1 MSTNQTALAPTN
13 HHANGPSTWPARSE
27 CAAFTPKPDVDIEDV
42 DGPPEEDTTAR
53 GRGVVMHKA
62 VAMLLAG
69 DLEQRQRALDGLSD
83 RERDQVQWVA
93 SKAIEI
99 VESHGY
105 RSEDIRCEQ
114 RVTML
119 DPSGDSFEPMYFGT
133 GDGECGPIDFD
144 WKFAELRNY
153 FAQLVGY
160 ALPKMEA
167 RGEKRR
173 YAFILNGRYRRV
185 ERYVLDLATVQSV
198 GYGLL
203 ARYANPHKRPTAC
216 SYCGFCNNVAT
227 CPAITGEP
235 VALVSR
241 RDDWSMKLPTPHASQ
256 IHDPAW
262 LGAARFVWKRYLEP
276 WGNAIEFA
284 SGNMAAMGAAPAG
297 FKIQKQK
304 GSAVVSD
311 VRKAF
316 CALLETVGDDVLW
329 ANVKMPVGSLAKA
342 HADAAG
348 ISEAKAKAQIET
360 ALIDAGALGHTDG
373 ITKLLAEKDAEDRI
387 RAALGRVSA
396 LIPAEQIPELDTDRN
411 GAV

>member
-1 MSTNQTALAPTN
+1 MSTNQQLAPTN
-13 HHANGPSTWPARSE
+13 HHANGPSTWPARAE
-27 CAAFTPKPDVDIEDV
+27 CAAFTPKPDVDLEDI
-42 DGPPEEDTTAR
+42 DGPPEEDMTAR
-53 GRGVVMHKA
+53 GRGVVMHKS
-62 VAMLLAG
+62 VAMLLVG
-69 DLEQRQRALDGLSD
+69 DLTQRQHALDGLSD

-105 RSEDIRCEQ
+105 RAEDIRCEQ

-119 DPSGDSFEPMYFGT
+119 DPSGDSFEPLYFGT
-133 GDGECGPIDFD
+133 GDGECGPLDFD
-144 WKFAELRNY
+144 WKFAEPRNY

-185 ERYVLDLATVQSV
+185 EKYVLDLATVQSV

-203 ARYANPHKRPTAC
+203 ARYANPHKKPTAC
-216 SYCGFCNNVAT
+216 SYCGFCANVAT
-227 CPAITGEP
+227 CPAITSEP

-241 RDDWSMKLPTPHASQ
+241 REDWSMKLPTPHASQ

-276 WGNAIEFA
+276 WGDAIEFA
-284 SGNMAAMGAAPAG
+284 CGNIAAMGAAPAG

-304 GSAVVSD
+304 GSAVIAD
-311 VRKAF
+311 MKKAF
-316 CALLETVGDDVLW
+316 PALSGVVGEELLW
-329 ANVKMPVGSLAKA
+329 SHLKASIGPLAKA
-342 HADAAG
+342 HGQTAG

-373 ITKLLAEKDAEDRI
+373 ITKLIAEKDAEDRI
-387 RAALGRVSA
+387 RAALGAVSG
-396 LIPAEQIPELDTDRN
+396 LRSVEQIPELVSDRN
-411 GAV
+411 SAV